1 MKYKIKNISKDSRRF
16 WVKKS
21 PNIYVLKPNQ
31 EIIIEYEPMTI
42 TNSFLIT
49 KLDDNEILNEI
60 KEIDIE
66 LIKLPI
72 EEKKIQ
78 GVTPRKKRNKR
89 KKLI

>member
-1 MKYKIKNISKDSRRF
+1 MKYKVKNISKDSRRF
-16 WVKKS
+16 WVRKS
-21 PNIYVLKPNQ
+21 PNIYVLKPNE

-49 KLDDNEILNEI
+49 KMND
-60 KEIDIE
+60 KEIIDDLREITQE
-66 LIKLPI
+66 LMKLPI
-72 EEKKIQ
+72 EENKIQ